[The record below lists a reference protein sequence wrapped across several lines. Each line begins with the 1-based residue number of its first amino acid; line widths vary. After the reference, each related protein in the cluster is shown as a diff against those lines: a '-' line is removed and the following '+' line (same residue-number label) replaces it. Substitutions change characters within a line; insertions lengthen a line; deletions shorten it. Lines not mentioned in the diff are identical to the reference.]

1 MAYRAE
7 LFHTLIADLNRSDL
21 NDLRPP
27 SGCTEAEPLLP
38 DRVGCELPGSRIVGA
53 GTPLNMSHPD
63 VHIGQ
68 DGWLFLVGG
77 RNRAV
82 NLYRRNPFIW
92 SRLRRWRRRIE
103 ERAARCERLGIAFVQ
118 TVAPEKLTILSHRA
132 AEPLVDVAL
141 SPAVRLSALMAR
153 SPARSRY
160 IDLVAPL
167 RSAAEREDV
176 YLRTDSHWNYQG
188 CFIAY
193 RWICQALRVAP
204 REDLAERPFQVLEQ
218 ALDLGNKLTP
228 QRTEPFRL
236 YAIMRDSRRTYVN
249 DLVTAFND
257 GGGTGAVTATH
268 AIYANHSS
276 TSDCRRVLIFGDSYA
291 HFDPVQL
298 TAMFAET
305 FREVYFVWSTSV
317 DWGFV
322 EEVRPDILICEL
334 AERYLRVVASDRF
347 HLRATVAARLS

>member
-1 MAYRAE
+1 VHPLCSATC
-7 LFHTLIADLNRSDL
+7 FC
-21 NDLRPP
+21 
-27 SGCTEAEPLLP
+27 GVLLP
-38 DRVGCELPGSRIVGA
+38 RGWLELADPLPSDRAGCELPARGSLEPARTSA
-53 GTPLNMSHPD
+53 MPHPD
-63 VHIGQ
+63 VHVGR
-68 DGWLFLVGG
+68 DGWLFLIGG

-82 NLYRRNPFIW
+82 NLYRRNPIMW

-103 ERAARCERLGIAFVQ
+103 ERAARCERLGIVFVQ

-132 AEPLVDVAL
+132 VEPLVDVAL
-141 SPAVRLSALMAR
+141 SPAMRLWALMER

-167 RSAAEREDV
+167 RAAAEREDV

-188 CFIAY
+188 CFVAY
-193 RWICQALRVAP
+193 RSICAALRVSP
-204 REDLAERPFQVLEQ
+204 RDDLAERPFQVLEQ

-236 YAIMRDSRRTYVN
+236 YAIMRDSRRRYVN
-249 DLVTAFND
+249 DLVAAFNEA
-257 GGGTGAVTATH
+257 GGTGSVTATH
-268 AIYANHSS
+268 AIYANDSPN
-276 TSDCRRVLIFGDSYA
+276 SDSRRVLIFGDSYA

-317 DWGFV
+317 DWRFV

-347 HLRATVAARLS
+347 DLRATVGARLGELMR